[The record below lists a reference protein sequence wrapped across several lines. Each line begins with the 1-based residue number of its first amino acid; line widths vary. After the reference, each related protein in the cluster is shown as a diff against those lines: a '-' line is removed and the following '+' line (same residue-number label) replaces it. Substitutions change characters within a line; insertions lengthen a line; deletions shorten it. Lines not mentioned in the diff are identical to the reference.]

1 MKKTCLMILALIAL
15 CCLASCKDDG
25 SADLCKALGSHDSQ
39 YVIEGDL
46 HWLECQ
52 QEGCTYKTEPEAH
65 SGGTATC
72 NNKAKCAVCGALY
85 GEYTEHDMKYVSDGD
100 QTHTYRCTYQGCP
113 FAYASQQHGGGTATC
128 SAQARCESCDAP
140 YGQLLPHSGGTP
152 TCEAPAQCASCGASY
167 GKAAGHSY
175 VAKSDSCSIFD
186 ECSVCKHKLLKES
199 NHVLASDGLT
209 CEKCLANYFLVTM
222 EFKLNEDGSSYS
234 VYNGEKC
241 LAQHV
246 IVPAEYEGK
255 PVTKIGEAA
264 FFGHTT
270 MLSIELPDTIKSIE
284 NSVFDGCL
292 FKSIT
297 IPDSVEK
304 IGEGAFSCCL
314 ELESVTF
321 GAGLKTIGGSA
332 FDSTA
337 LKRVV
342 IPANVETV
350 GDTAFIGCAQLEEVV
365 IQDGVT
371 SIGREAFA
379 MCDKLKTVI
388 LPNTLADMGNNVFK
402 DSPAIEYT
410 IYEGMKY
417 LGSAT
422 NPYLVLVGRNEG
434 TRLVTH
440 ADTVFIMSH
449 AFYNCENIVSVE
461 LGQNVRYIGPSAL
474 KGMDLL
480 ETITVHAD
488 NPYYYAVGNL
498 LIDKS
503 TNVPILGC
511 KTSVIPSD
519 GSIDKVNLDIFSYI
533 ASIKTIY
540 IPKGIKTV
548 GFDFQGMDGLK
559 VIVLESDVV
568 HLVIDGNYNG
578 CDLKKENCFAVYRC
592 HTTEQ
597 WKKVQVEYAFKKDTG
612 NSGVSFGVIDC
623 YGDYAMHYYYS
634 EAEPT
639 AKGNYWHY
647 VDGVPTPWKTKE

>member
-25 SADLCKALGSHDSQ
+25 SADICKALGSHDPQ
-39 YVIEGDL
+39 YVIEGDM
-46 HWLECQ
+46 HWIECQ
-52 QEGCTYKTEPEAH
+52 QEGCAYKTEPEAH

-85 GEYTEHDMKYVSDGD
+85 GGYAEHDMRYISDGEK
-100 QTHTYRCTYQGCP
+100 THTYRCAFAGC
-113 FAYASQQHGGGTATC
+113 AQIGSSQAHGGGTATC
-128 SAQARCESCDAP
+128 SEKARCEKCDTP
-140 YGQLLPHSGGTP
+140 YGQILAHSGGTATCAVLAKCESCGVAYGSLLPHSYVTMEDG
-152 TCEAPAQCASCGASY
+152 CSSY
-167 GKAAGHSY
+167 
-175 VAKSDSCSIFD
+175 D
-186 ECSVCKHKLLKES
+186 ECSACKDRVIKTSTHTLS
-199 NHVLASDGLT
+199 SDGVT
-209 CEKCLANYFLVTM
+209 CSKCHQNYFAVTL
-222 EFKLNEDGSSYS
+222 EFTLKVDGTSYVVS
-234 VYNGEKC
+234 NAENCK
-241 LAQHV
+241 AENV
-246 IVPAEYEGK
+246 IVPAEYNGL
-255 PVTKIGEAA
+255 PVTEIGGSA
-264 FFGHTT
+264 FSFNET
-270 MLSIELPDTIKSIE
+270 MTSIELPDTIKVID
-284 NSVFDGCL
+284 VLAFDCCL
-292 FKSIT
+292 LKTIT

-321 GAGLKTIGGSA
+321 GAGLKTIGGGA

-350 GDTAFIGCAQLEEVV
+350 GDTAFICCAQLEEVV

-379 MCDKLKTVI
+379 MCEKLKTVI

-402 DSPAIEYT
+402 DSPAIEYN

-449 AFYNCENIVSVE
+449 AFYNCEDIVSVE
-461 LGQNVRYIGPSAL
+461 LGQNVRYIGSSAL

-480 ETITVHAD
+480 KTITVHAD

-519 GSIDKVNLDIFSYI
+519 GSVTELNLNIFSGI
-533 ASIKTIY
+533 ATIKTIV
-540 IPKGIKTV
+540 IPKGVKKV
-548 GFDFQGMDGLK
+548 CFDFFGLSQLESVVLGSDVDH
-559 VIVLESDVV
+559 VIVDSHYDDCE
-568 HLVIDGNYNG
+568 N
-578 CDLKKENCFAVYRC
+578 KAENCFAVYHC
-592 HTTEQ
+592 HSAAE
-597 WKKVQVEYAFKKDTG
+597 WKNVNVEYSDLTLGGFFKLIACYKDNAT
-612 NSGVSFGVIDC
+612 
-623 YGDYAMHYYYS
+623 HYYYS

-647 VDGVPTPWKTKE
+647 VDGVPTPWETEE